1 MDTEE
6 KKKFKK
12 KAPWDAFVSSEAEV
26 KYKGIQLRLNRKDE
40 RGEVGNET

>member
-1 MDTEE
+1 MVFDFNKKMDTEE

-26 KYKGIQLRLNRKDE
+26 KYKGIRK
-40 RGEVGNET
+40 VSCVTS